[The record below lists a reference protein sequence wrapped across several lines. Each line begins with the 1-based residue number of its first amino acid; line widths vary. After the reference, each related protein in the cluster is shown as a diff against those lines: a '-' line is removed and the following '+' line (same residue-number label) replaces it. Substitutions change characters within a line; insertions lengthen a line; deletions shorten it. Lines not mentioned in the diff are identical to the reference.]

1 MAATSSQETNS
12 DDEFEVEAILDWR
25 VRRGRAEYLVK
36 WSGYGAEENTWEPP
50 ENLANCPE
58 LLSNF
63 RARTPQLSSPVRGRH
78 GTPQGTPRRRP
89 QLPGSPPGSPT
100 ARPPIKELPGKQVE
114 QEAELNHAGDPS
126 AAVDTRTHNGT
137 QEDSCEDG
145 GVTQDEMAQEDR
157 AQAVP
162 AQDSDIDA
170 DVEDESSRLL
180 DASGLQRTSSRRR
193 RRMKPVRQDTT
204 ESEDDASAVVKRPRW
219 SLRLSPHREG
229 RLSAEESTSRV
240 RPLCVAHP
248 GTADACDGPS
258 EAQGADKVAA
268 AESSHA
274 VGGRRKRWALP
285 AACTVG
291 IALLLL
297 LVVYGVLQRD
307 G

>member
-100 ARPPIKELPGKQVE
+100 ARPPIKE
-114 QEAELNHAGDPS
+114 
-126 AAVDTRTHNGT
+126 
-137 QEDSCEDG
+137 EDSCEDG

-268 AESSHA
+268 ASSHA